1 MASIIN
7 ASSTGSGGLIST
19 GDASGVLQL
28 QNNGTVALAINNGNS
43 LMVGSATPV
52 TFGSS
57 AGLQLASGSFL
68 YNQSN
73 TYTMLSQNAYWTG
86 SNDTAIATGASSRY
100 YQGGGAHYWSTAPSV
115 TGGTACSYVNLA
127 TLTATGNLTFGQS
140 NAGIVFNNSSAL
152 TNSTLN
158 DYETGTWTPTAT
170 YGTGSATLSANG
182 QYVKIG
188 RLVTITYQLSFS
200 GSSSTS
206 GVQITNFPFSV
217 GTGSGSGV
225 MREGTQTGYFWTIVG
240 TAGTASGYL
249 FQYVNNQNLPNGSS
263 SFTGTYSY
271 YASF

>member
-28 QNNGTVALAINNGNS
+28 QNNGTVA
-43 LMVGSATPV
+43 V
-52 TFGSS
+52 T
-57 AGLQLASGSFL
+57 
-68 YNQSN
+68 
-73 TYTMLSQNAYWTG
+73 
-86 SNDTAIATGASSRY
+86 
-100 YQGGGAHYWSTAPSV
+100 V
-115 TGGTACSYVNLA
+115 TGGNVGIGTTNPQANIEVSTSSPTYIKVTNTNGTAGNAGFVMANSSKTYYTLVDALNNYQIYDGTAGVQRA
-127 TLTATGNLTFGQS
+127 TIDTSGNFNIKTS
-140 NAGIVFNNSSAL
+140 NAGITFANASAIAS
-152 TNSTLN
+152 STLN

-249 FQYVNNQNLPNGSS
+249 FQYVNNQNLPNGNS